1 MLSINTKMKATPAI
15 KEYLKILKYIQAFIL
30 SIARFRKVP
39 VKMTSC
45 NIPYLLY
52 ESLMH
57 NSGMGENSFYCFLF
71 MQSKYNFQTL
81 FSTYSSEWQL
91 EKKLRCEMC

>member
-15 KEYLKILKYIQAFIL
+15 KEHLTILKYTQVFIL

-45 NIPYLLY
+45 NIAYLLY
-52 ESLMH
+52 ESLLH
-57 NSGMGENSFYCFLF
+57 NSGMGQNSFYCFLF

-81 FSTYSSEWQL
+81 YSTYSSE
-91 EKKLRCEMC
+91 